1 MIDILRP
8 DNLSEI
14 VEMLAIGFAIGVGGG
29 AAAFVLSL
37 IVNTFYGV
45 SNG

>member
-1 MIDILRP
+1 MLILTP

-14 VEMLAIGFAIGVGGG
+14 ISLYGVGFAIGVGGG
-29 AAAFVLSL
+29 VAAFILSL

-45 SNG
+45 ANG